1 MKIKLLVVL
10 LILSGSIF
18 SQEKH
23 VKLFPFK
30 SAIIEYKYEA
40 SFKGTHIK
48 YIDDWGYKQ
57 ADYIK
62 LELNFGGKTDKEY
75 ETIILIGE
83 KAYTINHQ
91 ENTVAVGRNVTYNY
105 YLLNQN
111 RTCTDISDALQKS
124 TYGYTLDGTKEFLG
138 KECKVW
144 KARKGTQYTWNGIM
158 LKSETNFMAM
168 MVEKATKIKIDVDI
182 PESKFEIPQGVKYI
196 SSDTY
201 QGFSGLEL
209 NFDDAETKPEAEDSS
224 IIISFNSSD
233 LEGCDNFGYFSES
246 GEKVLSEGVNDY
258 NKIDYQII
266 KSQQE
271 ILSANKTELFQSST
285 LIFETSS
292 GDFGKM
298 QIEHMNKDGYKIRY
312 AVFNF
317 DGTIKTHSDK
327 IDNIAGNYFDMAPDD
342 DNYKLIISPKNNAK
356 CFVVGW

>member
-1 MKIKLLVVL
+1 MKIKLFVVL
-10 LILSGSIF
+10 LFLSGSIF

-30 SAIIEYKYEA
+30 SAIIKYKYEA

-57 ADYIK
+57 ADYMK
-62 LELNFGGKTDKEY
+62 LESNFHGKTDKEY

-91 ENTVAVGRNVTYNY
+91 KNTVAVGRNSTYNY

-111 RTCTDISDALQKS
+111 RTCTDISDALLKS
-124 TYGYTLDGTKEFLG
+124 ANGYTLDGKDKFLG

-144 KARKGTQYTWNGIM
+144 KGRKATQYTWNGIM
-158 LKSETNFMAM
+158 LKSEINFMAM

-209 NFDDAETKPEAEDSS
+209 NFDTAETKPEAEDGS
-224 IIISFNSSD
+224 IIMSFNSSD
-233 LEGCDNFGYFSES
+233 LEGCNNFGYVSES

-258 NKIDYQII
+258 NKIDYKII

-271 ILSANKTELFQSST
+271 ILSANKTELIQSSAF
-285 LIFETSS
+285 IFETRS

-298 QIEHMNKDGYKIRY
+298 QIEHMNKDDYKIRY
-312 AVFNF
+312 AIFNI
-317 DGTIKTHSDK
+317 DGTIKTYSDK
-327 IDNIAGNYFDMAPDD
+327 TDNIPGNDFDMAPDD
-342 DNYKLIISPKNNAK
+342 NNYKLIISPKNKAK
-356 CFVVGW
+356 CLVVGW